1 LLLDIN
7 KAFSNLYYGPQNGCI
22 GYAPQFFSSYEV
34 DSTFLSSLHVTNQS
48 YLALS
53 IIVQVVVVV

>member
-1 LLLDIN
+1 MHHN
-7 KAFSNLYYGPQNGCI
+7 
-22 GYAPQFFSSYEV
+22 FSSYEV
-34 DSTFLSSLHVTNQS
+34 DSTFLSSLDVTNQS